1 MQAQAQA
8 VRPASPAPAA
18 VREEGVR
25 WASLTP
31 AQREALAP
39 LEHDWPGID
48 APRKQKWIALAGR
61 FKTLT
66 PDERARINARMVEWA
81 KLTPAERG
89 QARMNFE
96 EARQLPAPDRSARW
110 EAYQALPVEQRQ
122 QFAARA
128 ASAAS
133 GARDS
138 AASKSSAKSRDSK
151 EAKFNV
157 VPNPALTQPP
167 KQVAPTMVQAAPGAT
182 TTLITRRPTPPPH
195 QQTGMPKIAATPEF
209 VNRST
214 LLPQARAA
222 GGGRGARQRHR
233 PGGAAANR
241 AGDVGKAGRCRG
253 ARRRRRRRADAP
265 RRAAMTAVPGAAA
278 ASRRRFAAPSLVR
291 RMACFVYEATLLFGL
306 ALIPGALGA
315 LFVAQTGQRH
325 PLQSETALRLFALA
339 IYGVY
344 FVWLW
349 STRGQTL
356 AMQTWRIRL
365 VTAAGAPLTQARALG
380 RYLACCAAWFGPAT
394 LLASALRLAALAE
407 PGRGR
412 ASGSSAYALSAL
424 AAPERQFWH
433 DRLCRTR
440 LVDVRDGARAVRPRP
455 R

>member
-1 MQAQAQA
+1 MDPSRALPASAVGRAARHLGLTALVACAMQLQAQ
-8 VRPASPAPAA
+8 VIRPASPAPAA

-25 WASLTP
+25 WAGLTP

-122 QFAARA
+122 QFADRA

-133 GARDS
+133 GSRDS
-138 AASKSSAKSRDSK
+138 AVVKPSGKSRDSK

-182 TTLITRRPTPPPH
+182 TTLITRRPAPPPH

-214 LLPQARAA
+214 LLPK
-222 GGGRGARQRHR
+222 RGPQ
-233 PGGAAANR
+233 AAA
-241 AGDVGKAGRCRG
+241 V
-253 ARRRRRRRADAP
+253 AP
-265 RRAAMTAVPGAAA
+265 ASAIAPAAPLRSGLATSAKPVAAA
-278 ASRRRFAAPSLVR
+278 VSPAAS
-291 RMACFVYEATLLFGL
+291 
-306 ALIPGALGA
+306 
-315 LFVAQTGQRH
+315 
-325 PLQSETALRLFALA
+325 TAR
-339 IYGVY
+339 
-344 FVWLW
+344 
-349 STRGQTL
+349 
-356 AMQTWRIRL
+356 
-365 VTAAGAPLTQARALG
+365 
-380 RYLACCAAWFGPAT
+380 
-394 LLASALRLAALAE
+394 
-407 PGRGR
+407 
-412 ASGSSAYALSAL
+412 
-424 AAPERQFWH
+424 
-433 DRLCRTR
+433 
-440 LVDVRDGARAVRPRP
+440 
-455 R
+455 